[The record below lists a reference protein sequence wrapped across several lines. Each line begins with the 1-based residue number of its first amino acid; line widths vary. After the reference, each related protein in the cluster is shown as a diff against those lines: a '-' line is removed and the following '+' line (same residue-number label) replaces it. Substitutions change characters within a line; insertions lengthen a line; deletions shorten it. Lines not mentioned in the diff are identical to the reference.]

1 MITDHGYFAQT
12 FNKYFAN
19 TVPSFAIS
27 CFLKNNNDLNS
38 DDTDN
43 TVIKFESHCSIVA
56 IKKQVK
62 ANKIFIFH
70 NFMIDKVNSVI
81 KNLHTERNF

>member
-43 TVIKFESHCSIVA
+43 TVTKFESH
-56 IKKQVK
+56 
-62 ANKIFIFH
+62 
-70 NFMIDKVNSVI
+70 
-81 KNLHTERNF
+81 